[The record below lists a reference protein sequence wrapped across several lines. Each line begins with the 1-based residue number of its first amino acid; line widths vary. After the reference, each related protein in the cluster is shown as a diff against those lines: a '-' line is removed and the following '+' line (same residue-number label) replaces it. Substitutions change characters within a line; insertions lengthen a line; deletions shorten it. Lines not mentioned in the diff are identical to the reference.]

1 MTNNKFHWILDAGH
15 GGLHPET
22 GEYQTRGKRSPVF
35 PSTSNYGGEVLYEGV
50 RNRQVLKCLKE
61 LLEENDISYSV
72 ISDEWK
78 DIPLSER
85 VSKANK
91 IAETTTNCLYLSIH
105 HNAYGKGWNNAHGIS
120 TYHFPKSNKGFR
132 LAGIFQN
139 KIVNEMDWR
148 NRGVKS
154 ANFYVL
160 KYTKMPSVL
169 TENGF
174 MSNLKEAEVLMSDE
188 GSYKV
193 SLAHFYAIKEVN
205 DRGLK
210 FL

>member
-91 IAETTTNCLYLSIH
+91 IAETTTNCLYLTIH

>member
-35 PSTSNYGGEVLYEGV
+35 PSTSNYKGEVLYEGV

-61 LLEENDISYSV
+61 LLDENDISYSV

-91 IAETTTNCLYLSIH
+91 IAETTPNCLYLSIH

-139 KIVNEMDWR
+139 KIVDEMDWR
-148 NRGVKS
+148 NRGIKS